1 MSASRKKARKT
12 VAKTTETK
20 KTAQRVTKKSSKTKA
35 VKKKATKRAPKKA
48 AKKKAT
54 KRAAKKATKK
64 KATKRAAKKTTKKTA
79 TKRAAKKTTKKKA
92 TKRAAKKTAKRRTKR
107 PSRRGRAGEDD
118 LILVAVRGMV
128 LFPGVVLPIAIGR
141 PASVRAVQAAV
152 QSGRR
157 IGVVLQSNHEADT
170 PTVDDLHGVGTLIEI
185 LRYVTAPD
193 GTHHV
198 VAQGAGRFR
207 IDAFTA
213 TKPFFEAR
221 VTPIEEQD
229 PDELDLEDRRDLQAR
244 FLALKTQAH
253 EALALLPQAPDDLD
267 AAIENTPTPGVLADL
282 VATFMDV
289 PPDEKQAVL
298 ETFDLKERLQR
309 VSTKLAELTEVL
321 QMSSDIREST
331 RGNLDKAQREY
342 FLREQLRTIQ
352 QELGEGSSME
362 LADIQEKVD
371 AAGMPEEPLAQAKK
385 ELKRLERIPEAS
397 AEYSMVRTYLDW
409 MVELPW
415 SASSDDRIDLAK
427 AEEIL
432 DADHYGLEK
441 VKKRILEFLAVR
453 RLRPD
458 GKSPI
463 LCLAGPPGTGKTS
476 LGRSIARA
484 MGREFTRVSLG
495 GVHDEAEIRGHR
507 RTYVGAM
514 PGNVIQGLRSAGV
527 NNPVFLF
534 DEMDKLGQ
542 GFHGDPASALLEVLD
557 PAQNRTF
564 EDHYLD
570 VPFDLSRVLFLAT
583 ANYLDMIP
591 GPLRDRMEVIE
602 LSSYTEAEKIQIARR
617 YLLPRQTEENGLT
630 DAVFRVTDEAL
641 VHIVRHYT
649 QEAGCRNLE
658 RELGSVARHV
668 ATEVARFLD
677 ANLPPEPEP
686 AGPVEHEVPPLTPEE
701 VHEALA
707 SAAEGAFTPVALETG
722 LDEVAADEVAAE
734 PEPEPARPTPLER
747 AAEVGLEV
755 PVHEIDADD
764 LHDILGPIK
773 VESDVALRTA
783 EPGVATG
790 LAWTPVGGVI
800 LFVEATRMP
809 GKGGLILTGQLGDVM
824 QESATAAMSLLKAR
838 AERFD
843 LTPEDFEKVDIHVHL
858 PEGATPKDG
867 PSAGITL
874 YATLVSLMTGRRLRS
889 DLAMTGEI
897 NLRGLVLP
905 VGGIKEKVLAA
916 YRAGLRRV
924 ILPARNEKDL
934 VDVPEPVRA
943 ELTFHPVARVGEVL
957 DLALCEPGE
966 ACGSADASGDEQ
978 AAGITTEDAAAPAGT
993 DAPGA
998 PPGGDPA

>member
-1 MSASRKKARKT
+1 MATKKKKA
-12 VAKTTETK
+12 AKRPAK
-20 KTAQRVTKKSSKTKA
+20 KTA
-35 VKKKATKRAPKKA
+35 KKAAKRPAKKTAKKAAKRPAKKA
-48 AKKKAT
+48 AKK
-54 KRAAKKATKK
+54 AAK
-64 KATKRAAKKTTKKTA
+64 RP
-79 TKRAAKKTTKKKA
+79 
-92 TKRAAKKTAKRRTKR
+92 AKKTAKKAAKR
-107 PSRRGRAGEDD
+107 PAKKKAKKRKGEDNE

-152 QSGRR
+152 QSGRKV
-157 IGVVLQSNHEADT
+157 GVVLQSNPEADT
-170 PTVDDLHGVGTLIEI
+170 PTKKDLHKVGTLIEI

-207 IDAFTA
+207 IDEFTSHTPYFTA
-213 TKPFFEAR
+213 K
-221 VTPIEEQD
+221 VTPILEQD
-229 PDELDLEDRRDLQAR
+229 PAGMEVEERRDLQAR

-267 AAIENTPTPGVLADL
+267 NAIENTPTPGVLADL
-282 VATFMDV
+282 VATFMDIS
-289 PPDEKQAVL
+289 PDEKQALL
-298 ETFDLKERLQR
+298 ETADLKQRLTS
-309 VSTKLAELTEVL
+309 VSTKLAELTAVL

-331 RGNLDKAQREY
+331 KGNLDKAQREY

-362 LADIQEKVD
+362 VAELGDRID
-371 AAGMPEEPLAQAKK
+371 AAGMPEEVLAAARK
-385 ELKRLERIPEAS
+385 ELTRLERIPEAS

-409 MVELPW
+409 MLDLPW
-415 SASSDDRIDLAK
+415 SVSSDDRIDLRQ

-432 DADHYGLEK
+432 DEDHYGLEK

-453 RLRPD
+453 RLKPD

-484 MGREFTRVSLG
+484 MGRKFTRVSLG

-557 PAQNRTF
+557 PAQNKTF

-583 ANYLDMIP
+583 ANYLDNIP

-617 YLLPRQTEENGLT
+617 YLLPRQTAENGLT
-630 DAVFRVTDEAL
+630 NAVFQLTDPAL
-641 VHIVRHYT
+641 VEIVRHYT
-649 QEAGCRNLE
+649 MEAGCRNLE

-668 ATEVARFLD
+668 ATLVARHLD
-677 ANLPPEPEP
+677 EVLPPEPEP
-686 AGPVEHEVPPLTPEE
+686 ESAEDTPLPELAPGSFVPGGAKDLSSLLAEAPGTPLELIGDADGSP
-701 VHEALA
+701 ADA
-707 SAAEGAFTPVALETG
+707 QSAP
-722 LDEVAADEVAAE
+722 
-734 PEPEPARPTPLER
+734 PKPPRPTPLER
-747 AAEVGLEV
+747 AIELELELPKHV
-755 PVHEIDADD
+755 IGKGD
-764 LHDILGPIK
+764 LHRILGPTK
-773 VESDVALRTA
+773 YESDVALRTA

-809 GKGGLILTGQLGDVM
+809 GKGNLILTGQLGDVM
-824 QESATAAMSLLKAR
+824 QESATAAMSLLKTR
-838 AERFD
+838 ADRFG
-843 LTPEDFEKVDIHVHL
+843 LTQEDFEKVDIHVHL

-867 PSAGITL
+867 PSAGVTL
-874 YATLVSLMTGRRLRS
+874 FTTLVSLMTGRRVRS

-924 ILPARNEKDL
+924 ILPKRNEKDL
-934 VDVPEPVRA
+934 EDVPESVRSKI
-943 ELTFHPVARVGEVL
+943 EFHCVTRVGEVL
-957 DLALCEPGE
+957 DLALCDEVE
-966 ACGSADASGDEQ
+966 ACGS
-978 AAGITTEDAAAPAGT
+978 
-993 DAPGA
+993 
-998 PPGGDPA
+998 